1 MKKKILILIFF
12 FNFNHS
18 YSEDKL
24 AYIDINYI
32 LNNSIVGQ
40 SITKHIQNINKNKN
54 KEFLLLESELK
65 NKEKDIITK
74 KNIIEKNEFE
84 KKVTLLKDE
93 INEYNNKK
101 NKFNKEIEDKKIKY
115 TKIVL
120 KKLNLIVS
128 KYVEENSI
136 AMVLPKK
143 NIIIAKKKLDITN
156 EIMNLLNNQLKI
168 IDF

>member
-12 FNFNHS
+12 FNFNLS